1 MPDEQ
6 PPDPR
11 RARTPAE
18 FVLVMRAMK
27 DRSGLTYRQL
37 AVRAEGRGD
46 VLPAST
52 LAGTLSRGSLPR
64 PEVVE
69 AFVRACGGSP
79 DDVERWLGAHHD
91 LTHGDPHATTPEDTS
106 VVGDTDA
113 SRAHEGPPF
122 PEDGKDSGPR
132 WSAHAR
138 LFGGASLALLA
149 LVGVSLAV
157 TRLTGQETAPAQVTG
172 AASTSATPR
181 PALSGPPP
189 GVYRIRSAASS
200 LCLSEREGESGGR
213 VYQAA
218 CAKAVP
224 VYSVEPVEGGAY
236 RIRSLH
242 PVFGYG
248 CLGVTGGST
257 RAGAQL
263 MDDYCGHRGSAE
275 RFQLQPADHARYRL
289 VPAHTGA
296 CASVPGG
303 SSTEWTPVVQ
313 LACRPDDPG
322 QLFLFDSHPPPTA
335 VPSITSN

>member
-18 FVLVMRAMK
+18 FVLVMRVMK

-37 AVRAEGRGD
+37 AVHAEEHGD

-79 DDVERWLGAHHD
+79 EDVERWLGAHRD
-91 LTHGDPHATTPEDTS
+91 LTRGGPHATAPEDAT

-113 SRAHEGPPF
+113 SGTHQGEPSPEEGMTP
-122 PEDGKDSGPR
+122 GPR
-132 WSAHAR
+132 WSARGR
-138 LFGGASLALLA
+138 LIGSVSLALLA
-149 LVGVSLAV
+149 VAGGSLAL
-157 TRLTGQETAPAQVTG
+157 TRLTGKETAPAHVIG
-172 AASTSATPR
+172 AASASATPR
-181 PALSGPPP
+181 PALSGPQP

-213 VYQAA
+213 VYQTI

-236 RIRSLH
+236 RLRSLH

-275 RFQLQPADHARYRL
+275 RFQLQPAGRARYRL
-289 VPAHTGA
+289 VPDHTGA
-296 CASVPGG
+296 CASIHGG
-303 SSTEWTPVVQ
+303 PPTQWTPVVQ
-313 LACRPDDPG
+313 LPCRTDDPG
-322 QLFLFDSHPPPTA
+322 QLFLFDSRPPPTA

>member
-1 MPDEQ
+1 MPDEG

-11 RARTPAE
+11 CARTPAE
-18 FVLVMRAMK
+18 FVRVMRAMK

-46 VLPAST
+46 VLPTST
-52 LAGTLSRGSLPR
+52 LAGALSRGSLPR

-79 DDVERWLGAHHD
+79 EDVDRWLGAHRD
-91 LTHGDPHATTPEDTS
+91 LSRGDPDATAPEEAP

-113 SRAHEGPPF
+113 SRAHEGEPF
-122 PEDGKDSGPR
+122 PEVKEGSGPR
-132 WSAHAR
+132 WSARGR
-138 LFGGASLALLA
+138 LIGGASLALLA
-149 LVGVSLAV
+149 VVGGSLAV
-157 TRLTGQETAPAQVTG
+157 TRFAGDEKAQAYVTG
-172 AASTSATPR
+172 AASPSATPR
-181 PALSGPPP
+181 PALSGPQP

-213 VYQAA
+213 VYQAT

-275 RFQLQPADHARYRL
+275 RFQLQPAGRARYRL

-303 SSTEWTPVVQ
+303 PPTQWTPVVQ
-313 LACRPDDPG
+313 LSCRPDDPG
-322 QLFLFDSHPPPTA
+322 QLFLFDSRPPPTA
-335 VPSITSN
+335 IPSITSN

>member
-6 PPDPR
+6 SPDPR
-11 RARTPAE
+11 RARTPGE

-27 DRSGLTYRQL
+27 DLSGLTYRQL
-37 AVRAEGRGD
+37 AVRAEERGD

-64 PEVVE
+64 SEVVE

-79 DDVERWLGAHHD
+79 ADVERWLGAYRD
-91 LTHGDPHATTPEDTS
+91 LARGGPHATAPEDTP
-106 VVGDTDA
+106 VVDGIDA
-113 SRAHEGPPF
+113 GRARKGEPS
-122 PEDGKDSGPR
+122 PEERKATGPR
-132 WSAHAR
+132 RSARGR

-149 LVGVSLAV
+149 VVGGSLAV
-157 TRLTGQETAPAQVTG
+157 TRLAGDDTGQTYVTG
-172 AASTSATPR
+172 AASASATPR
-181 PALSGPPP
+181 PALSGPRP

-213 VYQAA
+213 IYQAT

-224 VYSVEPVEGGAY
+224 AYSVEPVEGGAY

-275 RFQLQPADHARYRL
+275 RFRLQPAGRARYRL
-289 VPAHTGA
+289 VPAHTGT
-296 CASVPGG
+296 CASVPAGPP
-303 SSTEWTPVVQ
+303 TQWTPVVQ
-313 LACRPDDPG
+313 LSCRPDDPG
-322 QLFLFDSHPPPTA
+322 QLFLFDSRTPPTA
-335 VPSITSN
+335 IPSITSN

>member
-1 MPDEQ
+1 M
-6 PPDPR
+6 
-11 RARTPAE
+11 
-18 FVLVMRAMK
+18 
-27 DRSGLTYRQL
+27 
-37 AVRAEGRGD
+37 
-46 VLPAST
+46 
-52 LAGTLSRGSLPR
+52 
-64 PEVVE
+64 
-69 AFVRACGGSP
+69 
-79 DDVERWLGAHHD
+79 
-91 LTHGDPHATTPEDTS
+91 
-106 VVGDTDA
+106 
-113 SRAHEGPPF
+113 
-122 PEDGKDSGPR
+122 
-132 WSAHAR
+132 
-138 LFGGASLALLA
+138 ALLA

>member
-1 MPDEQ
+1 
-6 PPDPR
+6 
-11 RARTPAE
+11 
-18 FVLVMRAMK
+18 MRAMK
-27 DRSGLTYRQL
+27 DLSGLTYRQL
-37 AVRAEGRGD
+37 AVRAEERGD

-64 PEVVE
+64 SEVVE

-79 DDVERWLGAHHD
+79 QDVERWLGARRD
-91 LTHGDPHATTPEDTS
+91 LTRGDPHTTAPEDTT

-113 SRAHEGPPF
+113 SRAHKRDPLPEEGK
-122 PEDGKDSGPR
+122 GTGPR
-132 WSAHAR
+132 WSAPGR
-138 LFGGASLALLA
+138 LIGGASLALLA
-149 LVGVSLAV
+149 VVGGSLAV
-157 TRLTGQETAPAQVTG
+157 TSLTGDETAPAHVTS
-172 AASTSATPR
+172 AASPSTTPR
-181 PALSGPPP
+181 PALSGPQP
-189 GVYRIRSAASS
+189 GVYRIRSATSS

-213 VYQAA
+213 VYQAT

-224 VYSVEPVEGGAY
+224 VYSVEPVEDGAY

-275 RFQLQPADHARYRL
+275 RFQLHPAGRARYRL

-296 CASVPGG
+296 CASVPDG
-303 SSTEWTPVVQ
+303 SPTEWTPVVQ
-313 LACRPDDPG
+313 LSCRPDDPG
-322 QLFLFDSHPPPTA
+322 QLFLFDSRPPPTA
-335 VPSITSN
+335 IPTITSN

>member
-1 MPDEQ
+1 
-6 PPDPR
+6 
-11 RARTPAE
+11 
-18 FVLVMRAMK
+18 MRAMK

-79 DDVERWLGAHHD
+79 EDVERWLAAHRD
-91 LTHGDPHATTPEDTS
+91 LARGDRHATAAEDAA
-106 VVGDTDA
+106 VAGDTDA
-113 SRAHEGPPF
+113 SRAHEGEPF
-122 PEDGKDSGPR
+122 PEGGKDSGPR
-132 WSAHAR
+132 RSARGR
-138 LFGGASLALLA
+138 LIGGAFMALLA
-149 LVGVSLAV
+149 VVGGSLAV
-157 TRLTGQETAPAQVTG
+157 TRLTGDEAAPAHVTG
-172 AASTSATPR
+172 AAAPSATPR
-181 PALSGPPP
+181 PALSGPQP

-213 VYQAA
+213 VYQAT

-257 RAGAQL
+257 RTGAQL

-275 RFQLQPADHARYRL
+275 RFRLHPAGRARYRL

-296 CASVPGG
+296 CASVPG
-303 SSTEWTPVVQ
+303 SSPTEWAPVVQ
-313 LACRPDDPG
+313 LSCHPDDPG
-322 QLFLFDSHPPPTA
+322 QLFLFDSRPPPTA

>member
-1 MPDEQ
+1 
-6 PPDPR
+6 
-11 RARTPAE
+11 
-18 FVLVMRAMK
+18 MRAMR

-37 AVRAEGRGD
+37 AVRAEEHGD

-52 LAGTLSRGSLPR
+52 LAGALSRGSLPR
-64 PEVVE
+64 SEVVE

-79 DDVERWLGAHHD
+79 EDVERWLAAHRD
-91 LTHGDPHATTPEDTS
+91 LTCGGLHHTGPEDAP
-106 VVGDTDA
+106 VVDGTAA
-113 SRAHEGPPF
+113 SRAHQAEPVPPTRK
-122 PEDGKDSGPR
+122 GAGPR
-132 WSAHAR
+132 RSARGR
-138 LFGGASLALLA
+138 LIGGASLALLA
-149 LVGVSLAV
+149 VIGASLAV
-157 TRLTGQETAPAQVTG
+157 THLTGDETALSHVTG
-172 AASTSATPR
+172 APSASITPR
-181 PALSGPPP
+181 PAPAGPQP

-200 LCLSEREGESGGR
+200 LCLSEREGEGGGR
-213 VYQAA
+213 VYQAT

-275 RFQLQPADHARYRL
+275 RFQLQPAGHARYRL
-289 VPAHTGA
+289 LPAHTSA
-296 CASVPGG
+296 CTSVPGG
-303 SSTEWTPVVQ
+303 PPTPWTPVLQ
-313 LACRPDDPG
+313 LPCRPDDPG

-335 VPSITSN
+335 IPSITSN

>member
-1 MPDEQ
+1 MSEEQ
-6 PPDPR
+6 LPDPR
-11 RARTPAE
+11 RARTPTE

-27 DRSGLTYRQL
+27 DLSGLTYRQL
-37 AVRAEGRGD
+37 AVRAEERGD

-79 DDVERWLGAHHD
+79 EDVDRWLGTHRD
-91 LTHGDPHATTPEDTS
+91 LTRGGLHATAPKDAT
-106 VVGDTDA
+106 VAGDTDA
-113 SRAHEGPPF
+113 SGAHKGEPPPEGRKAP
-122 PEDGKDSGPR
+122 GPR
-132 WSAHAR
+132 WSARGR
-138 LFGGASLALLA
+138 LIGSISLALLVVA
-149 LVGVSLAV
+149 GGSLAV
-157 TRLTGQETAPAQVTG
+157 TRLDGDETAQAHVAG
-172 AASTSATPR
+172 AASPSATSR
-181 PALSGPPP
+181 PALSGPRP

-213 VYQAA
+213 VYQAT

-224 VYSVEPVEGGAY
+224 VYSVEPVEGGAF

-248 CLGVTGGST
+248 CLGVTGGNP

-275 RFQLQPADHARYRL
+275 RFQLQPAGRARYRL

-303 SSTEWTPVVQ
+303 SPTEWTPVVQ
-313 LACRPDDPG
+313 LSCRPDDPG
-322 QLFLFDSHPPPTA
+322 QLFLFDSRPPPTA

>member
-1 MPDEQ
+1 MSEEQ

-11 RARTPAE
+11 RARTPTE

-79 DDVERWLGAHHD
+79 EDVERWLAARRD
-91 LTHGDPHATTPEDTS
+91 LTRGEPHATALEDAA

-113 SRAHEGPPF
+113 SHPHEREPS
-122 PEDGKDSGPR
+122 PEEGKGTGPR
-132 WSAHAR
+132 RSARGR
-138 LFGGASLALLA
+138 LIGGASLALLA
-149 LVGVSLAV
+149 VVGGSLALM
-157 TRLTGQETAPAQVTG
+157 RLTGDEAAPADVAG
-172 AASTSATPR
+172 AASPSATPR
-181 PALSGPPP
+181 PALSGPRP

-200 LCLSEREGESGGR
+200 LCLSEREGEGGGR
-213 VYQAA
+213 VYQAT

-224 VYSVEPVEGGAY
+224 VYSVEPVEGGVY

-248 CLGVTGGST
+248 CLGVAAGST

-275 RFQLQPADHARYRL
+275 RFQLQPAGRARYRL
-289 VPAHTGA
+289 VPAHTGT
-296 CASVPGG
+296 CASVPR
-303 SSTEWTPVVQ
+303 SSPTEWTPVVQ
-313 LACRPDDPG
+313 LSCSSDDPG
-322 QLFLFDSHPPPTA
+322 QLFLFDSRPPPTA